1 MGDTLEI
8 HGRYMGDIWEGTCAA
23 MAEDERWRRAWASSE
38 AARRQYDAPG
48 ASQYD
53 AEGAAARGRSPV
65 LVLVLGLELG
75 LGLRLGRS
83 AAGSSAKAAGCR
95 YHSTPAWGY
104 HSTPAWGYHSSS
116 RSPPPPAG
124 AAMEGEVAE
133 GEVAEGEMPRPG
145 RRRAAPRWA
154 RG

>member
-1 MGDTLEI
+1 MGDTWET
-8 HGRYMGDIWEGTCAA
+8 HGRYMGDIWEITCAA

-65 LVLVLGLELG
+65 LLVLVLVLVV

-83 AAGSSAKAAGCR
+83 AAASSAKAAGCR
-95 YHSTPAWGY
+95 YHSTP
-104 HSTPAWGYHSSS
+104 TWGYHSSS

-133 GEVAEGEMPRPG
+133 GEVAEGEMARPG
-145 RRRAAPRWA
+145 RRSAARRWV